1 MKSNIKLFMKS
12 GIVLLFILI
21 SGNFLFAQKNDEIK
35 KNSTIS
41 LTRHS
46 EDIDFKPIDLKI
58 NGNYVVRLD
67 NVNPAHH
74 QLKVIAK
81 SFEIQSALPEAFKNV
96 LFLPSSLPPG
106 YFINNFESTGKQN
119 PNFESILLG
128 KIKKLDSIKI
138 IADELHKNTNSGPN
152 SGSITKALVDV
163 KNVYPT
169 ITPNDEFLNSVAMDI
184 NFINSTVNYLTA
196 VLANST
202 DVDPQQAKLLAISQ
216 FCAAKLKEKNFL
228 DYASYIMESKKLDP
242 NVNYLVSKKFQ
253 TTKDLTEIRVILIDR
268 YSKDTLYNENKTFY
282 NKGGWGV
289 SFSTG
294 FFFNNNLNDKA
305 YYLQKRADGN
315 QGIIEED
322 KSPYDI
328 AVGAMTHLYY
338 KFSSTFRLG
347 PGLGIAVSP
356 FDGKTRYMLGATTL
370 IGREKKIFGISAGI
384 AWAKVKH
391 FSGSISTDS
400 NGAYLAPDATTVP
413 TFDKIKNSFFIGLTY
428 NVSSTRK

>member
-1 MKSNIKLFMKS
+1 MKPNIKHFMKR
-12 GIVLLFILI
+12 GIVLLFIVL
-21 SGNFLFAQKNDEIK
+21 SSNFLLAQKKYEIK
-35 KNSTIS
+35 NDTITLIRKS
-41 LTRHS
+41 G
-46 EDIDFKPIDLKI
+46 DIDFKPIDLKI
-58 NGNYVVRLD
+58 NNNYVVRLEG
-67 NVNPAHH
+67 VNPAHH
-74 QLKVIAK
+74 KLKVETK
-81 SFEIQSALPEAFKNV
+81 SFEIQSVQPEPFKNI

-106 YFINNFESTGKQN
+106 YFTNSLKLTGAPDQS
-119 PNFESILLG
+119 FDSVLLG
-128 KIKKLDSIKI
+128 KIKKLGSIKI
-138 IADELHKNTNSGPN
+138 IADELHKNTDSRLDSAAVANACN
-152 SGSITKALVDV
+152 DVTKLYRDIIS
-163 KNVYPT
+163 K
-169 ITPNDEFLNSVAMDI
+169 DQLLDSVAMDI
-184 NFINSTVNYLTA
+184 NFINSAVNYLTA
-196 VLANST
+196 VLANSSN
-202 DVDPQQAKLLAISQ
+202 VDPQQAELLAISQ

-228 DYASYIMESKKLDP
+228 EYASYIMESKKLDP
-242 NVNYLVSKKFQ
+242 KIDYLVSKKFE
-253 TTKDLTEIRVILIDR
+253 TTKDLSEIRVILIDR

-305 YYLQKRADGN
+305 YYLQKRDDGN

-328 AVGAMTHLYY
+328 AVGAMAHLYY
-338 KFSSTFRLG
+338 KFSSGFRLG

-391 FSGSISTDS
+391 LSGSVSTDS
-400 NGAYLAPDATTVP
+400 NGAYLAPEASTVP
-413 TFDKIKNSFFIGLTY
+413 TFEKIKNNFFIGLTY